1 MRTDSTSSITGAII
15 TAVATAALISNV
27 SGVWTCPSE
36 REPFCCGKYSNVDE
50 DPMAVIGI
58 ECMHFFHPCPT
69 FSVSSR
75 MESYMDPPPL
85 YCYRVWCHDA
95 VCWLYGNHGGML
107 LSSPFP
113 FCSRSE
119 ARIKSWLTEYLPGNN
134 SIYIGVN
141 APRNDNC
148 TDGVP
153 VQCCKPMVGVVSSPL
168 LSIISTIETCF
179 RSYPDM
185 CINFI
190 LFLTF
195 PPLFLHIGRPCHI
208 SNSNMRHYFFPPR
221 TRSRNHRRI
230 PSHTRIRGRVI
241 TAIARLLDM
250 VRVSGSNS
258 ELEG

>member
-58 ECMHFFHPCPT
+58 EC
-69 FSVSSR
+69 
-75 MESYMDPPPL
+75 
-85 YCYRVWCHDA
+85 
-95 VCWLYGNHGGML
+95 
-107 LSSPFP
+107 
-113 FCSRSE
+113 
-119 ARIKSWLTEYLPGNN
+119 
-134 SIYIGVN
+134 VN